1 MDRKWWKESIVYQIY
16 PSSFQDSDG
25 DGIGD
30 LNGIRSRLD
39 YLKDLGVNVLWLCPV
54 MDSPMDDNG
63 YDISNYQAIN
73 PRFGTMEDFDAL
85 LAEAHQRGIRI
96 VMDLV
101 VNHSSDEHPWF
112 IESRKSVD
120 NPYRDYYIWKPGKD
134 GHEPNNWGASFG
146 GSAWKYDPQT
156 DMYYLHLFSPKQPDL
171 NWENPAVRE
180 EMADILRFWK
190 AKGIKGFR
198 FDVINVISKP
208 EVYEDDFEGDGRRFY
223 TDGRNVHKYLKELVA
238 AGGIDGMITVGE
250 MSSTT
255 LENCIGYTAEGNHE
269 LTMCFNFHHLKVDY
283 KNGQKWELMQP
294 DHMALKKLFQTWQE
308 GMQAHGGWNALFWCN
323 HDQPRAVSRFGSD
336 TTYWKESAE
345 MLAVAIHFMRGTP
358 YIYQGEE
365 LGMTNPHFTKIEQ
378 YRDVESL
385 NYYRILREQGKT
397 EAETLDI
404 IAQRS
409 RDDSRTPMQWDASEN
424 AGFTTGT
431 PWIGIA
437 DNYKAINAAA
447 QMDAP
452 DSIRSFYKT
461 LVALR
466 KKMPVISAGKI
477 EFLYPDNA
485 DLLAY
490 RRYDGETEL
499 LVLCNLREREIA
511 KPLPVGWT
519 DAEKLLGNYPDT
531 ADTLRPYECVVLKK

>member
-1 MDRKWWKESIVYQIY
+1 MRCLSQFLLYTIHLCSFNAIRVISRRKIFVSIVL
-16 PSSFQDSDG
+16 S
-25 DGIGD
+25 
-30 LNGIRSRLD
+30 
-39 YLKDLGVNVLWLCPV
+39 
-54 MDSPMDDNG
+54 
-63 YDISNYQAIN
+63 
-73 PRFGTMEDFDAL
+73 
-85 LAEAHQRGIRI
+85 
-96 VMDLV
+96 
-101 VNHSSDEHPWF
+101 
-112 IESRKSVD
+112 
-120 NPYRDYYIWKPGKD
+120 
-134 GHEPNNWGASFG
+134 
-146 GSAWKYDPQT
+146 
-156 DMYYLHLFSPKQPDL
+156 
-171 NWENPAVRE
+171 
-180 EMADILRFWK
+180 
-190 AKGIKGFR
+190 
-198 FDVINVISKP
+198 
-208 EVYEDDFEGDGRRFY
+208 
-223 TDGRNVHKYLKELVA
+223 
-238 AGGIDGMITVGE
+238 
-250 MSSTT
+250 
-255 LENCIGYTAEGNHE
+255 
-269 LTMCFNFHHLKVDY
+269 
-283 KNGQKWELMQP
+283 
-294 DHMALKKLFQTWQE
+294 KKL
-308 GMQAHGGWNALFWCN
+308 LCIRYL
-323 HDQPRAVSRFGSD
+323 DDS
-336 TTYWKESAE
+336 
-345 MLAVAIHFMRGTP
+345 
-358 YIYQGEE
+358 
-365 LGMTNPHFTKIEQ
+365 
-378 YRDVESL
+378 
-385 NYYRILREQGKT
+385 LREQGKT
-397 EAETLDI
+397 AAETLDI

>member
-1 MDRKWWKESIVYQIY
+1 MSNILQGKEEYFTLIQKYSHYQPVGRMIEYNQIKGKGGERAVSEYVLELKGITKIFPGVKALNNVQFQLKPGEVHALMGENGAGKSTFIKVITGVHKAEEGEMFLNGQKVDFKGPKDAQEAGIAAVYQHPTSYPHLTVAENIFMGHEIIKHHMIQWKEMNQ
-16 PSSFQDSDG
+16 
-25 DGIGD
+25 
-30 LNGIRSRLD
+30 
-39 YLKDLGVNVLWLCPV
+39 
-54 MDSPMDDNG
+54 
-63 YDISNYQAIN
+63 
-73 PRFGTMEDFDAL
+73 
-85 LAEAHQRGIRI
+85 EA
-96 VMDLV
+96 
-101 VNHSSDEHPWF
+101 N
-112 IESRKSVD
+112 
-120 NPYRDYYIWKPGKD
+120 
-134 GHEPNNWGASFG
+134 
-146 GSAWKYDPQT
+146 
-156 DMYYLHLFSPKQPDL
+156 
-171 NWENPAVRE
+171 
-180 EMADILRFWK
+180 
-190 AKGIKGFR
+190 
-198 FDVINVISKP
+198 
-208 EVYEDDFEGDGRRFY
+208 
-223 TDGRNVHKYLKELVA
+223 KYLKELVA

-283 KNGQKWELMQP
+283 KDGQKWELREP
-294 DHMALKKLFQTWQE
+294 DYLAMKKLFQTWQE

>member
-1 MDRKWWKESIVYQIY
+1 M
-16 PSSFQDSDG
+16 
-25 DGIGD
+25 
-30 LNGIRSRLD
+30 
-39 YLKDLGVNVLWLCPV
+39 
-54 MDSPMDDNG
+54 
-63 YDISNYQAIN
+63 
-73 PRFGTMEDFDAL
+73 
-85 LAEAHQRGIRI
+85 
-96 VMDLV
+96 
-101 VNHSSDEHPWF
+101 
-112 IESRKSVD
+112 
-120 NPYRDYYIWKPGKD
+120 
-134 GHEPNNWGASFG
+134 
-146 GSAWKYDPQT
+146 
-156 DMYYLHLFSPKQPDL
+156 
-171 NWENPAVRE
+171 
-180 EMADILRFWK
+180 
-190 AKGIKGFR
+190 
-198 FDVINVISKP
+198 
-208 EVYEDDFEGDGRRFY
+208 
-223 TDGRNVHKYLKELVA
+223 
-238 AGGIDGMITVGE
+238 
-250 MSSTT
+250 
-255 LENCIGYTAEGNHE
+255 
-269 LTMCFNFHHLKVDY
+269 
-283 KNGQKWELMQP
+283 
-294 DHMALKKLFQTWQE
+294 KKLFQTWQE

-365 LGMTNPHFTKIEQ
+365 LGMTNPHFTSIDQ

-385 NYYRILREQGKT
+385 NYYKILRQQDKSE
-397 EAETLDI
+397 EETLDI

-409 RDDSRTPMQWDASEN
+409 RDDSRTPMQWDAKRERRVYHRYAVDRHCRQLQGHQRRCPN
-424 AGFTTGT
+424 GR
-431 PWIGIA
+431 
-437 DNYKAINAAA
+437 
-447 QMDAP
+447 P

>member
-39 YLKDLGVNVLWLCPV
+39 YLKNLGVNVLWLCPI

-73 PRFGTMEDFDAL
+73 PRFGTMEDFEAL

-101 VNHSSDEHPWF
+101 VNHTSDEHPWF

-208 EVYEDDFEGDGRRFY
+208 KSYENDYEGDGRRFY

-283 KNGQKWELMQP
+283 KDGQKWELREP
-294 DHMALKKLFQTWQE
+294 DYLAMKKLFQTWQE

-499 LVLCNLREREIA
+499 LVLCNLRAREIA

-519 DAEKLLGNYPDT
+519 DAEKLLGNHPDT